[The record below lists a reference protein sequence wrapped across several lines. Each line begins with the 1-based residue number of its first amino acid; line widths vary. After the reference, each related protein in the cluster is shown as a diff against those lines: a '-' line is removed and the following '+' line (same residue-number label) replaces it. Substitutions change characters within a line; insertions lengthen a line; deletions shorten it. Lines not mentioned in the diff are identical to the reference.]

1 MTGGRV
7 PQSGISLMETM
18 IALFVVALLATAG
31 GIMLTQ
37 TLRGTRLIE
46 ERGAAATQTQSAL
59 SILRDDFSSFV
70 DRASRTDGTSELP
83 SRFYGQP
90 VRSADRIVTFVRN
103 GWPNPGNLPRSDLQ
117 RLEYRFEEGALIRRS
132 WNSPDTAPDTAV
144 SDQVLL
150 TGIDAISVRYGREQT
165 WKTDWI
171 VPAGATEAEF
181 PDKVEL
187 TFTFGEEDTLR
198 AVFRLGGHG

>member
-1 MTGGRV
+1 MTGARSA
-7 PQSGISLMETM
+7 QSGISLMETL

-37 TLRGTRLIE
+37 TLRGTRLLE
-46 ERGAAATQTQSAL
+46 ERGTAATRLQSAM

-90 VRSADRIVTFVRN
+90 VRSADRVVTFVRN
-103 GWPNPGNLPRSDLQ
+103 SWSNPGDLPRSDLQ
-117 RLEYRFEEGALIRRS
+117 RLEYRFEDGALIRRS
-132 WNSPDTAPDTAV
+132 WSAPDTAPGTIV

-150 TGIDAISVRYGREQT
+150 TGLDEMSVRYGRERT

-171 VPAGATEAEF
+171 VAAGSTETEF
-181 PDKVEL
+181 PDKVEFV
-187 TFTFGEEDTLR
+187 FTFAEDDTMR
-198 AVFRLGGHG
+198 AVFRLGGTE

>member
-1 MTGGRV
+1 MTSPCSR
-7 PQSGISLMETM
+7 QSGISLMETM

-37 TLRGTRLIE
+37 TLRGTRLVE
-46 ERGAAATQTQSAL
+46 ERGEAATNLQSAV
-59 SILRDDFSSFV
+59 SIMRDDFASFV
-70 DRASRTDGTSELP
+70 DRSSRTDATSAPP

-90 VRSADRIVTFVRN
+90 VRSADRIMTFVRN
-103 GWPNPGNLPRSDLQ
+103 GWSNPGEMQRSDLQ

-132 WNSPDTAPDTAV
+132 WSAPDTAPGTAV

-150 TGIDAISVRYGREQT
+150 TGLEDIFVRYGRERN
-165 WKTDWI
+165 WKTDW
-171 VPAGATEAEF
+171 VVAEGGTETEF

-187 TFTFGEEDTLR
+187 TFAFGDDDTLR
-198 AVFRLGGHG
+198 AVFRLGGSE